1 MQIGLIVLVLKNYKS
16 ILLAFTI
23 GIILGRIK
31 EILITD
37 IYEYIVGWIVLS
49 NAMLIRIIKY
59 DPF

>member
-37 IYEYIVGWIVLS
+37 IYEYIVVWIVLS
-49 NAMLIRIIKY
+49 NALLIRIIKY